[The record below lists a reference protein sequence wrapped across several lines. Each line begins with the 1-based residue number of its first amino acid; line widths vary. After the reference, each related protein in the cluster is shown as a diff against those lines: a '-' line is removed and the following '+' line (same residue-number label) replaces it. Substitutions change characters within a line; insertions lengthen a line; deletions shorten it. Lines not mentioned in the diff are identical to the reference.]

1 MLRGHQKRFL
11 SIHEHASMSLLSAG
25 GIPVPRGA
33 LATSALQ
40 AKELV
45 AKLGLTQPVIKAQ
58 VLAGGR
64 GKGSFSA
71 PSGLV
76 GGVHVLDSPDGVESL
91 VDRMIGHQL
100 VTKQTGAEGRP
111 CNSVYIVERK
121 QIARELY
128 LAVLMDRSVNGP
140 VLVASRHGG
149 MDIEAVAKTN
159 PEDILK
165 LPVDISKGLGI
176 DEAVA
181 FARKLGFEKESE
193 ATECGQVFVKLYN
206 LFVSKD
212 ATMVEINPLAQ
223 LEDGSIMCM
232 DAKFGFDDNAEWRQ
246 PEIFSLRDTT
256 QEDKREVEAHKW
268 DLNYIGLDG
277 EIGCLVNG
285 AGLAMAT
292 MDIIKLHGGSPA
304 NFLDVGG
311 SATPEQVT
319 QAFKII
325 SADPRVKT
333 ILVNIFGGIMRCDV
347 IAEGIIKAVKELGMT
362 IPLVVRLQGT
372 NVDEAKALIANS
384 GLEIIGIDDLDAAA
398 KKAVSISA
406 SG

>member
-1 MLRGHQKRFL
+1 M
-11 SIHEHASMSLLSAG
+11 
-25 GIPVPRGA
+25 
-33 LATSALQ
+33 
-40 AKELV
+40 

-100 VTKQTGAEGRP
+100 VTKQASPCPLIPRHPLPLQTGAEGRP

-181 FARKLGFEKESE
+181 FARKLGTLPLFFLLQTRGITGFEKESE
-193 ATECGQVFVKLYN
+193 ATE
-206 LFVSKD
+206 
-212 ATMVEINPLAQ
+212 
-223 LEDGSIMCM
+223 
-232 DAKFGFDDNAEWRQ
+232 
-246 PEIFSLRDTT
+246 
-256 QEDKREVEAHKW
+256 
-268 DLNYIGLDG
+268 
-277 EIGCLVNG
+277 
-285 AGLAMAT
+285 
-292 MDIIKLHGGSPA
+292 
-304 NFLDVGG
+304 
-311 SATPEQVT
+311 
-319 QAFKII
+319 
-325 SADPRVKT
+325 
-333 ILVNIFGGIMRCDV
+333 
-347 IAEGIIKAVKELGMT
+347 
-362 IPLVVRLQGT
+362 
-372 NVDEAKALIANS
+372 
-384 GLEIIGIDDLDAAA
+384 
-398 KKAVSISA
+398 VSIYRSNLVYN
-406 SG
+406 